1 MSSAETASQETSSP
15 SSIGLLPA
23 PPDAATKHLE
33 VGSNQK
39 VLLDELGPMVVNS
52 NGTLS
57 RIASKSDLRNSTI
70 LSTRGPW
77 TDHDRLFRR
86 QHTLFLSY
94 QLELS
99 HILDWSTMTEAE
111 QNRTLRVLGSRNQL
125 RLAARADADASHSTE
140 AQCTQS
146 V

>member
-57 RIASKSDLRNSTI
+57 RIAN
-70 LSTRGPW
+70 
-77 TDHDRLFRR
+77 
-86 QHTLFLSY
+86 
-94 QLELS
+94 
-99 HILDWSTMTEAE
+99 WSTMTEAE
-111 QNRTLRVLGSRNQL
+111 QKRTLRVLGSRNQL